1 MEAEISTRTVVKGQV
16 EIMGGLEGKVKVYD
30 ELMVGLFENIGL
42 YDGILQL
49 LLQNQVFL
57 LEGFQGV

>member
-1 MEAEISTRTVVKGQV
+1 
-16 EIMGGLEGKVKVYD
+16 MGGLEGKVKVYD
-30 ELMVGLFENIGL
+30 ELMVGLFENVGL

-57 LEGFQGV
+57 LESFQGV

>member
-30 ELMVGLFENIGL
+30 ELMVGLFENVGL

-57 LEGFQGV
+57 LESFQGV

>member
-30 ELMVGLFENIGL
+30 ELMVGLFENVGL